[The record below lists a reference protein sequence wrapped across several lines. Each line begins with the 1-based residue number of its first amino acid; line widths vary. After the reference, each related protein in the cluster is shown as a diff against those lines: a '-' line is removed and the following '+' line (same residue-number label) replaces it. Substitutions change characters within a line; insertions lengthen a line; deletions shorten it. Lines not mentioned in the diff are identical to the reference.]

1 MSNPEQ
7 WQSIYKEIAD
17 LRKRLDAIPPED
29 RGAEAAVEISCQ
41 LIELNQNV
49 ADLTEA
55 VQAIA
60 DAP

>member
-1 MSNPEQ
+1 MADPET
-7 WQSIYKEIAD
+7 WQRIDKEIGAF
-17 LRKRLDAIPPED
+17 RKRLEGMLPQD
-29 RGAEAAVEISCQ
+29 RGAEAAIEIASQ
-41 LIELNQNV
+41 LIELNQNI